1 MKLFQTLFIG
11 GVFITRLHAL
21 DSAELAAVAKRFDN
35 PSGEQ
40 QYQARMELNR
50 LVAQATLPG
59 KGDPAAVTKLLVAAL
74 QAADTSQEAA
84 KYLLRALSR
93 IATADAV
100 APLAKILQGPNP
112 LLREEAREV
121 LSWIHD
127 PQAVAVLEASLPNA
141 ADKREKL
148 GLIEALAAQKS
159 PSSVPLLL
167 PMMANPDPDL
177 ARASIAA
184 LAQIGGAPAV
194 AALNRANTSGKLPPA
209 LKSDAQRALLAASK
223 GDAETTLAV
232 YRTAGSD
239 SVKLAAFIA
248 LMEHAPAA
256 AKPALIE
263 AALKSEDPGL
273 RQVAL
278 AAGMEISLPSLQAA
292 LAGLAGPLDA
302 MPKDDRLVVLANL
315 HHLKPAA
322 TAEKIALGRL
332 ASADEDERISA
343 ITALG
348 GFPTP
353 TAFQAVLQAVGARE
367 PRVNQAAASALA
379 GMSYPAAET
388 TLVAMLKG
396 DSSPDKLLAIK
407 AVVFRQLPDAS
418 AILLEIIKGAD
429 PAASKEAMKSL
440 YLIAS
445 FDELRSLCAA
455 TAAVPDAELRR
466 SLVSISTRIATR
478 INTDEARELVKD
490 LK

>member
-1 MKLFQTLFIG
+1 MKLFQTLFIS

-59 KGDPAAVTKLLVAAL
+59 KGDPAAVTNLLVAAL

-127 PQAVAVLEASLPNA
+127 PQAVAVLEASLPKA

-209 LKSDAQRALLAASK
+209 LKADAQRALLAASK

-248 LMEHAPAA
+248 LMEHAPVA

-292 LAGLAGPLDA
+292 LALPLDA

-388 TLVAMLKG
+388 TLLAMLKG

-440 YLIAS
+440 YFIAS
-445 FDELRSLCAA
+445 IDELRSLCAA
-455 TAAVPDAELRR
+455 TAAVQDADLRR

>member
-1 MKLFQTLFIG
+1 MKLFQSLFIG

-21 DSAELAAVAKRFDN
+21 DSAELTAVAKRFDN

-100 APLAKILQGPNP
+100 APLARILQGPDP
-112 LLREEAREV
+112 MLREEAREV

-127 PQAVAVLEASLPNA
+127 PQAVAVLEASLPKA

-159 PSSVPLLL
+159 PSSVPVLL
-167 PMMANPDPDL
+167 PMMADPDPDL

-209 LKSDAQRALLAASK
+209 LKADAQRALLAASK

-292 LAGLAGPLDA
+292 LAQPLDP

-315 HHLKPAA
+315 HRLKPAA

-440 YLIAS
+440 YFIAS

-455 TAAVPDAELRR
+455 TAAVQDADLRR